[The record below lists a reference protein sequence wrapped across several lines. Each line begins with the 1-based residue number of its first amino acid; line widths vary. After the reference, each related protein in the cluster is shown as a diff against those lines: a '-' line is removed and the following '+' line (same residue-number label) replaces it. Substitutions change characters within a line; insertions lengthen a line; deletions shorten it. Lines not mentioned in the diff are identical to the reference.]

1 MRHLRNG
8 VVTDRSYEYPEVH
21 HIIFNWIEEGQ
32 LKFEGKRAYNSFT
45 DLDDFILKS
54 FGFEIAVRGCA
65 DITSNRFDLD
75 IREGKFNV
83 DWLFGPHGLALYK
96 ALLIRR
102 GMKF

>member
-21 HIIFNWIEEGQ
+21 QLIFNWIEDGL
-32 LKFEGKRAYNSFT
+32 LKFEGNRSYSAFT
-45 DLDDFILKS
+45 DLDHFILKS
-54 FGFEIAVRGCA
+54 LGYKCTKHDTYKVINDLDLAVR
-65 DITSNRFDLD
+65 D
-75 IREGKFNV
+75 GKINV

-102 GMKF
+102 GMR